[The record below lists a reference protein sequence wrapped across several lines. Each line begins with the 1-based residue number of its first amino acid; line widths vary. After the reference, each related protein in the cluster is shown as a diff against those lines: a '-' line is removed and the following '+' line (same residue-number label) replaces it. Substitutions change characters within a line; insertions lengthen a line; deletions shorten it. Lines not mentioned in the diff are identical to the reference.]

1 MSSNLINDVQSL
13 EELKLLPSL
22 TSLDISQNSV
32 DQTEGILEYFKE
44 LEELVIL
51 NVKVRSKYFYDL

>member
-22 TSLDISQNSV
+22 TSLDISQNSI